1 MSELPVDEKDAP
13 EGYYAAGDVGRG
25 CMSCAF
31 ISSNAHCPRN
41 VDGTYLCSSTGRKD
55 NQSVYFIK
63 KPEST
68 KQSIVAEKKLYVHSE
83 DGHVVLAFE
92 GELQFLPRIA
102 ILNYADDPA
111 KDIAEHMMAL
121 WNENANK
128 IEKEGVNNDKEYPVV
143 KMKELRNY
151 TIGDVVRLKKTGELV
166 EIDNYLG
173 CRSCVLYE
181 QYCRN
186 QDSCPVKTGC
196 YGEGKAFGG
205 KSVHFKLVKE

>member
-68 KQSIVAEKKLYVHSE
+68 KQSIVADKKLCIHSE

-102 ILNYADDPA
+102 ILNYTDDLA

-121 WNENANK
+121 WNENADK
-128 IEKEGVNNDKEYPVV
+128 IGMGE
-143 KMKELRNY
+143 RN
-151 TIGDVVRLKKTGELV
+151 
-166 EIDNYLG
+166 G
-173 CRSCVLYE
+173 C
-181 QYCRN
+181 
-186 QDSCPVKTGC
+186 
-196 YGEGKAFGG
+196 
-205 KSVHFKLVKE
+205 